1 MNDQST
7 NTVLM
12 VRPFFFRMNEQ
23 TSVNNYYQTA
33 VSLVNTDDVT
43 YRALIEFDRFMTL
56 LAENGV
62 EVLVQNDLGLHDT
75 PDSIFPNNW
84 ISTDQEGRVFIY
96 PMYAA
101 NRRLEKQIPVIET
114 LKNACLTS
122 FEIIDLSYL
131 EQEQKFLEGTGSLV
145 LDHLLRRAYMSI
157 SERSHEEVLDQ
168 WALKSGY
175 KPIRFRSFQSV
186 DGSRLPIYHTN
197 VMMAVGSKWAVICAD
212 AIDDID
218 ERAMVLNQLSEGRE
232 VIVISEEQTARFAG
246 NILEVK
252 DDNGN
257 LLIVMSESAFR
268 AYSISQLN
276 QLKSF
281 GKLVVVDI
289 ETIEKYGGGS
299 ARCMLAEVFLTLK
312 S

>member
-1 MNDQST
+1 
-7 NTVLM
+7 M

>member
-1 MNDQST
+1 
-7 NTVLM
+7 M

-62 EVLVQNDLGLHDT
+62 KVLVQNDLGLHDT